1 MDILKRWKDT
11 KKSTNGPQTRK
22 VNINPNQIQ
31 FTILNHHSSRNRPI
45 ILKDCRSSSGVSS
58 GLDTVGPL
66 NSNKHLNSSKKSRLH
81 KQCFVRIQNAT
92 EPSAKGKPSMSAWQT
107 QRAPRGLG
115 KRSASNAQ
123 ELNINLLNNVRIHTH
138 TKCRKDQRG
147 PFSKGGLMV
156 NYLWRW
162 YGRKMG
168 FSTLKPIYSL

>member
-1 MDILKRWKDT
+1 MDHKHK
-11 KKSTNGPQTRK
+11 PE
-22 VNINPNQIQ
+22 QIQ
-31 FTILNHHSSRNRPI
+31 FTILNHHSSTTVPSRNRLI
-45 ILKDCRSSSGVSS
+45 IPKDGRRSSGVSS

-66 NSNKHLNSSKKSRLH
+66 NSTKHLYSSKGSRLH
-81 KQCFVRIQNAT
+81 KQCFVQIQNAT

-138 TKCRKDQRG
+138 TKRRKDQRG

-156 NYLWRW
+156 NYL
-162 YGRKMG
+162 
-168 FSTLKPIYSL
+168 

>member
-1 MDILKRWKDT
+1 MHCLKEKGGLNSRVCGHTEKMKRHQEVYKWT
-11 KKSTNGPQTRK
+11 TNKKGQHKPK
-22 VNINPNQIQ
+22 PD
-31 FTILNHHSSRNRPI
+31 TILNHHSSRNRPI

-138 TKCRKDQRG
+138 TKRRKDQRG
-147 PFSKGGLMV
+147 LFSKGGLMV
-156 NYLWRW
+156 NYL
-162 YGRKMG
+162 
-168 FSTLKPIYSL
+168 